1 MIGGQIESVRQNSSI
16 HHGCPAG
23 SSIAP
28 KEADMTFRLKSFATG
43 AAFASALSL
52 GVLSLGGGAYA
63 QQIQTPAQPTAPAQP
78 ATPAQPGVTTATP
91 ATPAA
96 PNPAA
101 QGQSGQTRADA
112 KKAEKKADEKK
123 ADAKKAEK
131 KADEKKSDLRKAD
144 QKAKDTRKAVN

>member
-63 QQIQTPAQPTAPAQP
+63 QQIQTPAQP

-131 KADEKKSDLRKAD
+131 KADEKKSDLRKTD